1 MTKKAMTSIDYVRP
15 PELRFS
21 EIKKT
26 KQYVEYEIE
35 TFKDAKEKASNDP
48 FLKDIDSLI
57 YCNDKLRIK
66 VPSKSYMKK
75 MGKSRF
81 AYAFGMFP
89 NPKTNEA
96 SYLDGCIL
104 GALGLKRQ
112 GTLADIVCFITPDI
126 SEEDKQ
132 KLEVVFDKVIYVP
145 YISPYKMK
153 GEGELETILM
163 DSEIFKNCDNY
174 DKKHPYSHVF

>member
-1 MTKKAMTSIDYVRP
+1 MKKKPMTSIDYVRP
-15 PELRFS
+15 PEMIFT

-26 KQYVEYEIE
+26 KDYVEYEIE
-35 TFKDAKEKASNDP
+35 TFKDARDKASNDP

-66 VPSKSYMKK
+66 IPSKSHMKK
-75 MGKSRF
+75 LNKPRY

-89 NPKTNEA
+89 NPKNKQA

-112 GTLADIVCFITPDI
+112 GTLADVVCFITPDI
-126 SEEDKQ
+126 SEDDKK

-145 YISPYKMK
+145 YISPYKM
-153 GEGELETILM
+153 
-163 DSEIFKNCDNY
+163 
-174 DKKHPYSHVF
+174 P

>member
-15 PELRFS
+15 PELRFT

-26 KQYVEYEIE
+26 KQYIEYEIE

-75 MGKSRF
+75 ISLIFFLVALSTNPAISKIYEYKKRNLRIKSSLIF
-81 AYAFGMFP
+81 
-89 NPKTNEA
+89 
-96 SYLDGCIL
+96 IL
-104 GALGLKRQ
+104 LSNFHHKY
-112 GTLADIVCFITPDI
+112 
-126 SEEDKQ
+126 
-132 KLEVVFDKVIYVP
+132 LEVLVFSKTMLV
-145 YISPYKMK
+145 K
-153 GEGELETILM
+153 
-163 DSEIFKNCDNY
+163 
-174 DKKHPYSHVF
+174 